1 MEDKIV
7 RYGSFP
13 IILMICFSFLKGAT
27 SEVYTVGDAD
37 HWNSEVDYV
46 SWSQKYNFSVG
57 DVLEFKY
64 NKGQHNAFEVTEATY
79 RSCDTSSGVLAKY
92 DTGDEL
98 VKLTESKKYWFVCNV
113 SGHCL
118 GGMRFGIDVKAGN
131 TTSTNLEPT
140 PSPNSATTYA
150 FDRWSLGLY
159 LFAYGFLLNLFC

>member
-13 IILMICFSFLKGAT
+13 IIFMICFSFLKGAT
-27 SEVYTVGDAD
+27 SEVYTVGDED
-37 HWNSEVDYV
+37 EWNSEVDYV
-46 SWSQKYNFSVG
+46 SWLQKYNFSVG
-57 DVLEFKY
+57 DVLEFRY

-92 DTGDEL
+92 ETGDDQ
-98 VKLTESKKYWFVCNV
+98 VKLSESKKYWFVCNV

-131 TTSTNLEPT
+131 TITNLEPT
-140 PSPNSATTYA
+140 PSANSGSAYA
-150 FDRWSLGLY
+150 LERWSLVLY
-159 LFAYGFLLNLFC
+159 LFASGILINLFF